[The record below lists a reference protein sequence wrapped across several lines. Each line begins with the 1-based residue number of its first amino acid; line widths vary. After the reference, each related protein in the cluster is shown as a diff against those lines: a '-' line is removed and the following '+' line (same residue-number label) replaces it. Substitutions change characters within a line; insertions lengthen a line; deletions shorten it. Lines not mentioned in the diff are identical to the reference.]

1 LEEILRE
8 VDVKIVKEKIKAMF
22 MDLNYNMNPDLKAA
36 ITKASEAEESEL
48 PKAILCDLLQNA
60 EVSKET
66 GVPMCQDTGMA
77 IIFAEIGQDV
87 HFVSGFIEDAI
98 NQGVREAY
106 EEGYLRK
113 SVVAHPLIRKNTGD
127 NTPAIIHYEI
137 VKGDKVKLIA
147 TAKGFGS
154 ENMSKIKMLNPSD
167 GEIGILNFI
176 VETVIMAGANPCPPI
191 VVGVG
196 IGGTM
201 EKAAIMSKK
210 ALTREIGTHSQD
222 EKAKE
227 IEDKALAMIN
237 KLNIGPQ
244 GFGGKTSAFAV
255 NVDLFPTHIAG
266 LPIAVNINC
275 HASRHMEVII

>member
-1 LEEILRE
+1 MRE

-36 ITKASEAEESEL
+36 ITKASEAEENEL
-48 PKAILCDLLQNA
+48 PKAILCDLLKNA

-227 IEDKALAMIN
+227 IEEKALAMIN

>member
-1 LEEILRE
+1 
-8 VDVKIVKEKIKAMF
+8 MF

-36 ITKASEAEESEL
+36 ITKASEAEENEL
-48 PKAILCDLLQNA
+48 PKAILCDLLKNA

>member
-1 LEEILRE
+1 MREI
-8 VDVKIVKEKIKAMF
+8 DVNIVKEKIKEMF
-22 MDLNYNMNPDLKAA
+22 ISLNYNMNPDLRNA
-36 ITKASEAEESEL
+36 ILKASEVEEDEL
-48 PKAILCDLLQNA
+48 PKGILCDLLRNA
-60 EVSKET
+60 EVSSET

-87 HFVSGFIEDAI
+87 HFNSGFIEDAI

-106 EEGYLRK
+106 DEGYLRK

-137 VKGDKVKLIA
+137 VEGDKVKLIA

-154 ENMSKIKMLNPSD
+154 ENMSRIKMLNPSE

-176 VETVIMAGANPCPPI
+176 VETIILAGANPCPPI

-210 ALTREIGTHSQD
+210 ALTREIGTHSSD

-227 IEDKALAMIN
+227 IEEKALKLIN

-255 NVDLFPTHIAG
+255 NVNLFPTHIAG

-275 HASRHMEVII
+275 HASRHMEAII

>member
-1 LEEILRE
+1 MREI
-8 VDVKIVKEKIKAMF
+8 DVNIVKEKIKAMF
-22 MDLNYNMNPDLKAA
+22 ISLNYNMNPDLRNA
-36 ITKASEAEESEL
+36 ILKASEVENDEL
-48 PKAILCDLLQNA
+48 PKSILCDLLRNA
-60 EVSKET
+60 DVSEET

-77 IIFAEIGQDV
+77 IIFVEIGQDV

-137 VKGDKVKLIA
+137 VEGDNVKLIA

-154 ENMSKIKMLNPSD
+154 ENMSRIKMLNPSD
-167 GEIGILNFI
+167 GELGILNFI
-176 VETVIMAGANPCPPI
+176 IETIILAGANPCPPI

-201 EKAAIMSKK
+201 
-210 ALTREIGTHSQD
+210 
-222 EKAKE
+222 
-227 IEDKALAMIN
+227 
-237 KLNIGPQ
+237 
-244 GFGGKTSAFAV
+244 
-255 NVDLFPTHIAG
+255 
-266 LPIAVNINC
+266 
-275 HASRHMEVII
+275 

>member
-1 LEEILRE
+1 MREI
-8 VDVKIVKEKIKAMF
+8 DVNIVKEKIKAMF
-22 MDLNYNMNPDLKAA
+22 ISLNYNMNPDLRNA
-36 ITKASEAEESEL
+36 ILKASEVENDEL
-48 PKAILCDLLQNA
+48 PKSILCDLLRNA
-60 EVSKET
+60 DVSEET

-77 IIFAEIGQDV
+77 IIFVEIGQDV

-137 VKGDKVKLIA
+137 VEGDNVKLIA

-154 ENMSKIKMLNPSD
+154 ENMSRIKMLNPSD
-167 GEIGILNFI
+167 GELGILNFI
-176 VETVIMAGANPCPPI
+176 IETIILAGANPCPPI

-227 IEDKALAMIN
+227 IEEKALSLIN

-275 HASRHMEVII
+275 HASRHMEAII

>member
-1 LEEILRE
+1 MREI
-8 VDVKIVKEKIKAMF
+8 DVNIVKEKIKEMF
-22 MDLNYNMNPDLKAA
+22 ISLNYKMNPDLRNA
-36 ITKASEAEESEL
+36 ILKASEVEEDEL
-48 PKAILCDLLQNA
+48 PKGILCDLLLNA
-60 EVSKET
+60 EVSEET
-66 GVPMCQDTGMA
+66 GIPMCQDTGMA

-87 HFVSGFIEDAI
+87 HFNSGFIEDSI

-154 ENMSKIKMLNPSD
+154 ENMSRIKMLNPSD

-176 VETVIMAGANPCPPI
+176 IETIILAGANPCPPI

-227 IEDKALAMIN
+227 IEEKALSLIN

-275 HASRHMEVII
+275 HASRHMEAII

>member
-1 LEEILRE
+1 MREI
-8 VDVKIVKEKIKAMF
+8 DVNIVKEKIKEMF
-22 MDLNYNMNPDLKAA
+22 ISLNYNMNPDLRNA
-36 ITKASEAEESEL
+36 ILKASEVEEDEL
-48 PKAILCDLLQNA
+48 PKGILCDLLRNA
-60 EVSKET
+60 EVSSET

-87 HFVSGFIEDAI
+87 HFNSGFIEDAI

-106 EEGYLRK
+106 DEGYLRK

-137 VKGDKVKLIA
+137 VEGDKVKLIA

-154 ENMSKIKMLNPSD
+154 ENMSRIKMLNPSE

-176 VETVIMAGANPCPPI
+176 VETIILAGANPCPPI

-210 ALTREIGTHSQD
+210 ALTREIGTHSSD

-227 IEDKALAMIN
+227 IEEKALKLIN
-237 KLNIGPQ
+237 KLNSGPQ

-255 NVDLFPTHIAG
+255 NVNLFPTHIAG

-275 HASRHMEVII
+275 HASRHMEAII